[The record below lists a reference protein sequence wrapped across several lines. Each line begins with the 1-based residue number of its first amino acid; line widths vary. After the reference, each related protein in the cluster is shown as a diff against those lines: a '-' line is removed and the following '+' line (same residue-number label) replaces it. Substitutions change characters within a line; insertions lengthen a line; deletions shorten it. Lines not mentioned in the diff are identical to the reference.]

1 MDANAL
7 PQLAALLRRSADA
20 DCVDSKATVSAA
32 EALRGFADNAANRAA
47 VR

>member
-1 MDANAL
+1 MDAGGL
-7 PQLAALLRRSADA
+7 HQLAALLRRSADA

-32 EALRGFADNAANRAA
+32 EALRNFANDAANRAA